1 MRLSW
6 RWARF
11 GSGYNDAAPA
21 RKGQLLRLQ
30 VEDRCVPAYHIS
42 RHAPS
47 WGWIMQSCWGFYTSF
62 PMPKRGADPSLED
75 GAQRIDVQLQR
86 REAFG
91 FNAGL
96 PLDEDAFARLVV
108 AQGYLVDEEQGISAE
123 EAAAG
128 DWATKP
134 EAVGAEVNAL
144 ADLIDVPFR
153 RRGAPGVV
161 HRLLSRASIRAHMY
175 EVGLGVI
182 AAKDPNDSSDEEEGF
197 AHFDDDDGEEE
208 EEEEQEGDE
217 VSE

>member
-1 MRLSW
+1 VRLSW

-11 GSGYNDAAPA
+11 GAGYNDAAPA

-42 RHAPS
+42 RHAPT
-47 WGWIMQSCWGFYTSF
+47 WGWVMQSCWGFYTSF
-62 PMPKRGADPSLED
+62 PMPERGADPSLED
-75 GAQRIDVQLQR
+75 DAQSIDVQLQR

-128 DWATKP
+128 DWAIGP

-161 HRLLSRASIRAHMY
+161 HRLFSRASIRAHMQ

-182 AAKDPNDSSDEEEGF
+182 AAKDPNDSSDEEGF
-197 AHFDDDDGEEE
+197 EPLYDDG
-208 EEEEQEGDE
+208 EQEGDDE
-217 VSE
+217 EQDELSE